1 MEIENW
7 RDQTEQIQDK
17 CLKETVNNLL
27 FLQKEIKDKT
37 GVDVKFRHKHSLEFD
52 INKIRNIDKR
62 DGITFEFECV
72 ILDKTLQ
79 TPENVKI
86 INEIIDKEK

>member
-7 RDQTEQIQDK
+7 REQTEQIQDR
-17 CLKETVNNLL
+17 CIKEIVNKLL
-27 FLQKEIKDKT
+27 DLQKEIKDKT

-62 DGITFEFECV
+62 DGITFEFEWV

-86 INEIIDKEK
+86 INEIIYKEK

>member
-27 FLQKEIKDKT
+27 FLQK
-37 GVDVKFRHKHSLEFD
+37 
-52 INKIRNIDKR
+52 RN
-62 DGITFEFECV
+62 
-72 ILDKTLQ
+72 
-79 TPENVKI
+79 
-86 INEIIDKEK
+86 